1 MSDQEII
8 NQEAISR
15 LQSGEK
21 AVFLKVNGN
30 QRLYTKDNNGSVIA
44 FEIGD
49 NNECLILNAESGER
63 INLDKLEQDFIGENL
78 KDFFVDLFSKTKI
91 SELDT
96 IIDEETKN
104 KLKTSQFIISKG
116 LNLYFN
122 LERTIDL
129 ISLYLNDL
137 NNKLDNDKKFG
148 INNKALIGTLG
159 FISTLIASNVLKE
172 INNGSN
178 INEVI
183 RNIVSIENVPDTLK
197 SIALSVIRDKE
208 KEKYLDF
215 FNSEEYKKLELNK
228 SILPILVLDRDLNSK
243 EMVAR
248 STEELL
254 KLKQKSSKSNFNNMC
269 EVYINA
275 SFDLSNT
282 GDRQTM
288 QVGRMLNVLT
298 AFIKTIRTP
307 EEFYQCLGSIMRNMP
322 EFKTNELDQIENS
335 ANIVKFMALNSL
347 IKTLDED
354 IKINNIFIDETQQET
369 LLRFYFETIKN
380 TPIIS
385 NDIGFLTNFHDNESG
400 TILAKLYPK
409 KFNELMYENFTR
421 DVELTMA
428 KEAISKCKKA
438 ADISSTAYN
447 LVIKKDENGDISLN
461 ESKFKDVIEIV
472 KDNTKVKVNITD
484 LVDNMFKLVSE
495 NEKINKQ
502 DKNKTYDSLYNI
514 YQDYLLKKEGVDK
527 VDNLKNRTS
536 KINLEKISKT
546 FMKYK
551 TEGLQIS

>member
-8 NQEAISR
+8 NQGAISR

-197 SIALSVIRDKE
+197 STALSVIRDKE

-307 EEFYQCLGSIMRNMP
+307 EEFYQCLGSIMKNMP

-380 TPIIS
+380 TQIIS
-385 NDIGFLTNFHDNESG
+385 KNIGFLMNSHDNESG

-409 KFNELMYENFTR
+409 KFDELMYENFTR

-428 KEAISKCKKA
+428 KKTISECKKA
-438 ADISSTAYN
+438 IDMPSTVYN
-447 LVIKKDENGDISLN
+447 LVIKKDKDSDVLLN

-472 KDNTKVKVNITD
+472 KDNTKVKITD
-484 LVDNMFKLVSE
+484 LVENMFKLVSK
-495 NEKINKQ
+495 NEEINKQ
-502 DKNKTYDSLYNI
+502 DKNKIYDSLYNN
-514 YQDYLLKKEGVDK
+514 YKGYLLEKEK
-527 VDNLKNRTS
+527 VEKIDNLSHTS
-536 KINLEKISKT
+536 NSNLDKINKL
-546 FMKYK
+546 FMKCK

>member
-8 NQEAISR
+8 NQGAISR

-197 SIALSVIRDKE
+197 STALSVIRDKE

-447 LVIKKDENGDISLN
+447 LVIKKDKNGDISLN

-472 KDNTKVKVNITD
+472 KDNTKVNITD
-484 LVDNMFKLVSE
+484 LVENMFKLVSK
-495 NEKINKQ
+495 NEKINEQ

-536 KINLEKISKT
+536 KTNLEKISKT

>member
-248 STEELL
+248 STKELL
-254 KLKQKSSKSNFNNMC
+254 KLKQKSSESNFNNMC

-322 EFKTNELDQIENS
+322 EFKTNELGQIENS

-380 TPIIS
+380 TSIIS
-385 NDIGFLTNFHDNESG
+385 NDIRFLTNSHDNESG
-400 TILAKLYPK
+400 IILTKLYPE
-409 KFNELMYENFTR
+409 KFKELMYENFTR

-428 KEAISKCKKA
+428 KKAISECKEA
-438 ADISSTAYN
+438 ADIPSTVYD

-461 ESKFKDVIEIV
+461 KSKFKDVIEIV
-472 KDNTKVKVNITD
+472 KDNTKVNITD
-484 LVDNMFKLVSE
+484 LVKNMFKLVSK
-495 NEKINKQ
+495 NEEINEQ

-514 YQDYLLKKEGVDK
+514 YQDYLLKKESVDK
-527 VDNLKNRTS
+527 VNNLKNRTS
-536 KINLEKISKT
+536 KTNLEKISKT

-551 TEGLQIS
+551 QKGLQIS

>member
-8 NQEAISR
+8 NQGAISR

-197 SIALSVIRDKE
+197 STALSVIRDKE

-307 EEFYQCLGSIMRNMP
+307 EEFYQCLGSIMKNMP

-385 NDIGFLTNFHDNESG
+385 NDIRFLTNSHDNESG
-400 TILAKLYPK
+400 IILTKLYPK
-409 KFNELMYENFTR
+409 KFKELMYENFTR

-428 KEAISKCKKA
+428 KKAISECKEA
-438 ADISSTAYN
+438 ADISSTAYD
-447 LVIKKDENGDISLN
+447 LVIKKDENGDILLN

-484 LVDNMFKLVSE
+484 LVDNMFKLVSK
-495 NEKINKQ
+495 NEEINKQ

-527 VDNLKNRTS
+527 VNNLKNRTS

>member
-96 IIDEETKN
+96 IIDEETRN

-172 INNGSN
+172 INNGGN

>member
-1 MSDQEII
+1 
-8 NQEAISR
+8 
-15 LQSGEK
+15 
-21 AVFLKVNGN
+21 
-30 QRLYTKDNNGSVIA
+30 
-44 FEIGD
+44 
-49 NNECLILNAESGER
+49 
-63 INLDKLEQDFIGENL
+63 
-78 KDFFVDLFSKTKI
+78 
-91 SELDT
+91 
-96 IIDEETKN
+96 
-104 KLKTSQFIISKG
+104 
-116 LNLYFN
+116 
-122 LERTIDL
+122 
-129 ISLYLNDL
+129 
-137 NNKLDNDKKFG
+137 
-148 INNKALIGTLG
+148 
-159 FISTLIASNVLKE
+159 
-172 INNGSN
+172 
-178 INEVI
+178 
-183 RNIVSIENVPDTLK
+183 
-197 SIALSVIRDKE
+197 
-208 KEKYLDF
+208 
-215 FNSEEYKKLELNK
+215 
-228 SILPILVLDRDLNSK
+228 
-243 EMVAR
+243 MVAR

-536 KINLEKISKT
+536 KTNLEKISKT

>member
-447 LVIKKDENGDISLN
+447 LVIKKDKNGDISLN

-472 KDNTKVKVNITD
+472 KDNTKVNITD
-484 LVDNMFKLVSE
+484 LVENMFKLVSK
-495 NEKINKQ
+495 NEKINEQ

-536 KINLEKISKT
+536 KTNLEKISKT

>member
-197 SIALSVIRDKE
+197 STALSVIRDKE

-447 LVIKKDENGDISLN
+447 LVIKKDKNGDISLN

-472 KDNTKVKVNITD
+472 KDNTKVNITD
-484 LVDNMFKLVSE
+484 LVENMFKLVSK
-495 NEKINKQ
+495 NEKINEQ

-536 KINLEKISKT
+536 KTNLEKISKT

>member
-172 INNGSN
+172 INNGGN

-438 ADISSTAYN
+438 ADISST
-447 LVIKKDENGDISLN
+447 I
-461 ESKFKDVIEIV
+461 
-472 KDNTKVKVNITD
+472 
-484 LVDNMFKLVSE
+484 
-495 NEKINKQ
+495 
-502 DKNKTYDSLYNI
+502 
-514 YQDYLLKKEGVDK
+514 
-527 VDNLKNRTS
+527 
-536 KINLEKISKT
+536 
-546 FMKYK
+546 
-551 TEGLQIS
+551 

>member
-63 INLDKLEQDFIGENL
+63 INLNKLEQDFIGENL
-78 KDFFVDLFSKTKI
+78 KDFFIDLFSKTKI

-104 KLKTSQFIISKG
+104 KLKTSQLIISKG

-159 FISTLIASNVLKE
+159 LISTLIASNVLKE

-248 STEELL
+248 STKELL
-254 KLKQKSSKSNFNNMC
+254 KLKQKSSESNFNNMC

-298 AFIKTIRTP
+298 AFIKTIKTP

-322 EFKTNELDQIENS
+322 EFKTNELGQIENS

-380 TPIIS
+380 TSIIS
-385 NDIGFLTNFHDNESG
+385 NDIRFLTNSHDNESG
-400 TILAKLYPK
+400 IILTKLYPE
-409 KFNELMYENFTR
+409 KFKELMYENFTR

-428 KEAISKCKKA
+428 KKAISECKEA
-438 ADISSTAYN
+438 ADIPSTVYD

-461 ESKFKDVIEIV
+461 KSKFKDVIEIV
-472 KDNTKVKVNITD
+472 KDNTKVNITD
-484 LVDNMFKLVSE
+484 LVKNMFKLVSK
-495 NEKINKQ
+495 NEEINEQ

-514 YQDYLLKKEGVDK
+514 YQDYLLKKESVDK
-527 VDNLKNRTS
+527 VNNLKNRTS
-536 KINLEKISKT
+536 KTNLEKISKT

-551 TEGLQIS
+551 QKGLQIS

>member
-248 STEELL
+248 STKELL
-254 KLKQKSSKSNFNNMC
+254 KLKQKSSESNFNNMC

-322 EFKTNELDQIENS
+322 EFKTNELGQIENS

-380 TPIIS
+380 TSIIS
-385 NDIGFLTNFHDNESG
+385 NDIRFLTNSHDNESG
-400 TILAKLYPK
+400 IILTKLYPE
-409 KFNELMYENFTR
+409 KFKELMYENFTR

-428 KEAISKCKKA
+428 KKAISECKEA
-438 ADISSTAYN
+438 ADIPSTVYD

-461 ESKFKDVIEIV
+461 KSKFKDVIEIV
-472 KDNTKVKVNITD
+472 KDNTKVNITD
-484 LVDNMFKLVSE
+484 LVKNMFKLVSK
-495 NEKINKQ
+495 NEEINKQ

-551 TEGLQIS
+551 IEGLQIS

>member
-172 INNGSN
+172 INNRSN

-447 LVIKKDENGDISLN
+447 LVIKKDKNGDISLN

-536 KINLEKISKT
+536 KTNLEKISKT

>member
-1 MSDQEII
+1 M
-8 NQEAISR
+8 
-15 LQSGEK
+15 
-21 AVFLKVNGN
+21 KVNGN

-49 NNECLILNAESGER
+49 NNECLILNAESWER

-172 INNGSN
+172 INNRSN

-447 LVIKKDENGDISLN
+447 LVIKKDKNGDISLN

-472 KDNTKVKVNITD
+472 KDNTKVNITD
-484 LVDNMFKLVSE
+484 LVENMFKLVSK
-495 NEKINKQ
+495 NEKINEQ

-536 KINLEKISKT
+536 KTNLEKISKT

>member
-322 EFKTNELDQIENS
+322 EFKTNELGQIENS

-380 TPIIS
+380 TSIIS
-385 NDIGFLTNFHDNESG
+385 NDIRFLTNSHDNESG
-400 TILAKLYPK
+400 IILTKLYPE
-409 KFNELMYENFTR
+409 KFKELMYENFTR

-527 VDNLKNRTS
+527 VNNLKNRTS
-536 KINLEKISKT
+536 KTNLEKISKT

>member
-172 INNGSN
+172 INNRSN

-243 EMVAR
+243 EMVVR

-447 LVIKKDENGDISLN
+447 LVIKKDKNGDISLN

-472 KDNTKVKVNITD
+472 KDNTKVNITD
-484 LVDNMFKLVSE
+484 LVENMFKLVSK
-495 NEKINKQ
+495 NEKINEQ

-536 KINLEKISKT
+536 KTNLEKISKT

>member
-159 FISTLIASNVLKE
+159 FISALIASNVLKE

-248 STEELL
+248 STKELL
-254 KLKQKSSKSNFNNMC
+254 ELKQKSSESNFNNMC

-307 EEFYQCLGSIMRNMP
+307 EEFYQCLDSIMRNMP
-322 EFKTNELDQIENS
+322 EFKTNELGQIENS

-409 KFNELMYENFTR
+409 KFNELMYENFTK

-447 LVIKKDENGDISLN
+447 LVIKKDKNGDISLN

-472 KDNTKVKVNITD
+472 KDNTKVKITD
-484 LVDNMFKLVSE
+484 LVENMFKLVSK
-495 NEKINKQ
+495 NEEINKQ
-502 DKNKTYDSLYNI
+502 DKNKIYDSLYNN
-514 YQDYLLKKEGVDK
+514 YKGYLLEKEGVDK
-527 VDNLKNRTS
+527 VNNLKNRTS
-536 KINLEKISKT
+536 KENLKKISET

-551 TEGLQIS
+551 QKGLQIS

>member
-172 INNGSN
+172 INNGGN

-447 LVIKKDENGDISLN
+447 LVIKKDKNGDISLN

-536 KINLEKISKT
+536 KTNLEKISKT

>member
-438 ADISSTAYN
+438 IDIPSTVYN
-447 LVIKKDENGDISLN
+447 LVIKKDKDSDVLLN

-527 VDNLKNRTS
+527 VNNLKNRTS
-536 KINLEKISKT
+536 KTNLEKISKT

>member
-49 NNECLILNAESGER
+49 NNEFLILNAESGER

-172 INNGSN
+172 INNRSN

-243 EMVAR
+243 EMVVR

-269 EVYINA
+269 ELYINA

-447 LVIKKDENGDISLN
+447 LVIKKDKNGDISLN

-472 KDNTKVKVNITD
+472 KDNTKVNITD
-484 LVDNMFKLVSE
+484 LVENMFKLVSK
-495 NEKINKQ
+495 NEKINEQ

-536 KINLEKISKT
+536 KTNLEKISKT

>member
-172 INNGSN
+172 INNGGN

-447 LVIKKDENGDISLN
+447 LVIKKDKNGDISLN

-472 KDNTKVKVNITD
+472 KDNTKVNITD
-484 LVDNMFKLVSE
+484 LVENMFKLVSK
-495 NEKINKQ
+495 NEKINEQ

-536 KINLEKISKT
+536 KTNLEKISKT

>member
-172 INNGSN
+172 INNRSN

-243 EMVAR
+243 EMVVR

-447 LVIKKDENGDISLN
+447 LVIKKDKNGDISLN

-536 KINLEKISKT
+536 KTNLEKISKT